1 MKIIWEVIAQPSAR
15 LREEPAA
22 LEGRAEKHLDTAD
35 LAAFERDELG
45 AAKAPAICCQT
56 AIGDEG
62 LVAGVNEFITST
74 AAVVE
79 EQSIVTSDMSAN
91 MQRSSAKPS

>member
-1 MKIIWEVIAQPSAR
+1 LRQPSAR

-45 AAKAPAICCQT
+45 VAKAPS
-56 AIGDEG
+56 
-62 LVAGVNEFITST
+62 VAR
-74 AAVVE
+74 
-79 EQSIVTSDMSAN
+79 
-91 MQRSSAKPS
+91 QR